1 MCAEL
6 NGAGV
11 RTNDEQTMKV
21 KDFGVIFGT
30 LRKENNRVAEWI
42 KDKLTQLPLP
52 SLSVVF

>member
-30 LRKENNRVAEWI
+30 LRKENNRVAEWL
-42 KDKLTQLPLP
+42 KDILTQLPP
-52 SLSVVF
+52 SVVF